1 MRRGSKGALRSL
13 GRGRSLYVLSYLP
26 RRSFRDCRT
35 KAGCQLSVVR
45 SLRELLSHF
54 LKLLTDYR
62 SVKTIDGDVTP
73 VSFFAFHDEVRK
85 TCGVG
90 CVMTCLRH

>member
-1 MRRGSKGALRSL
+1 M
-13 GRGRSLYVLSYLP
+13 
-26 RRSFRDCRT
+26 
-35 KAGCQLSVVR
+35 SVVR

-90 CVMTCLRH
+90 CVMAGLRNQVDQQAPCARLYHFRERPRDDASRFFAAGERRGSDRVC